1 MKILIVC
8 KSLPLRSQGGIQTH
22 IWKLSEHL
30 IRLGQEVSIL
40 TAGSWKQGL
49 KTYDLDGRTIIE
61 IPYLPLF
68 RQPIMPL
75 FLEELS
81 FNISARNWL
90 KNHQTAFDII
100 HLQGRSGFLHPNYS
114 NNVPIVSTFH
124 GLVSVENHRS
134 IGSRSFEKM
143 LHERWATWFERR
155 QIKYSNAN
163 IAVSNEMLEE
173 MQNLMHDKLTKT
185 TIISNGVDL
194 DKLGSQN
201 TVAETDEN
209 LLIFVGRIDR
219 IKGIFNL
226 VQAMKKVKPSIR
238 LVMIGDSFGRKA
250 FEKHIYTEGVADRIT
265 LTGALPNTT
274 VFEWIRNSYALILPS
289 FHETQGIVLLEANA
303 CGKPVLASNVGG
315 VKEVV
320 AHGENGFLF
329 NPHDVDNIADAINTL
344 FEMPEKAQQMGE
356 KGRVLVKKHYTWDKI
371 AEQTLA
377 FYKKTIADFEASKR
391 KYSRGAVVIQ
401 KKHSFNMQGT
411 QKFY

>member
-22 IWKLSEHL
+22 VWKLSEHL
-30 IRLGQEVSIL
+30 VRLGHAVSIL

-49 KTYDLDGRTIIE
+49 KTYDLEGRTIIE

-68 RQPIMPL
+68 RQPLMPL

-90 KNHQTAFDII
+90 KQHQTAFDII

-114 NNVPIVSTFH
+114 NKRPIISTFH
-124 GLVSVENHRS
+124 GLVSVENNRS
-134 IGSRSFEKM
+134 MASRTMEKM

-155 QIKYSNAN
+155 QIEYSNAL
-163 IAVSNEMLEE
+163 IAVSHEMLEE
-173 MQNLMHDKLTKT
+173 MQDLMQEKLTKT
-185 TIISNGVDL
+185 KIISNGVDVEKF
-194 DKLGSQN
+194 DFSN
-201 TVAETDEN
+201 TVGETDQN
-209 LLIFVGRIDR
+209 LLVFVGRIDR
-219 IKGIFNL
+219 IKGIYNL

-250 FEKHIYTEGVADRIT
+250 FQKHLNTEGVSDRIL

-274 VFEWIRNSYALILPS
+274 VFEWIHKSYALILPS

-329 NPHDVDNIADAINTL
+329 NPHDIDSIANAINKL
-344 FEMPEKAQQMGE
+344 FEMPHTAQQMGDTG
-356 KGRVLVKKHYTWDKI
+356 KALVEKHYTWDKI
-371 AEQTLA
+371 AAQTLA
-377 FYKKTIADFEASKR
+377 FYEKTIIDFKASKR
-391 KYSRGAVVIQ
+391 KYSREVLVIQ
-401 KKHSFNMQGT
+401 KGNLQTH
-411 QKFY
+411 